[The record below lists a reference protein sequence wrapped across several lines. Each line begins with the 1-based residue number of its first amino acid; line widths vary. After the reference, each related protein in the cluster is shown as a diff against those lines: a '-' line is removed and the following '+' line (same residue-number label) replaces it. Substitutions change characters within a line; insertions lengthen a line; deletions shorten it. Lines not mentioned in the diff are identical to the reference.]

1 MVDGRRG
8 REDETRT
15 FNMLPDEWK
24 DGQQSPDAAGI
35 VQSVLRSVLRARES
49 GWGSVNLRCDR
60 NTF

>member
-1 MVDGRRG
+1 
-8 REDETRT
+8 
-15 FNMLPDEWK
+15 MLPDEWK